1 MKNNNAKLQVVYVV
15 TYNNAD
21 NNKNI
26 NIVPIISYNNAL
38 KYKSLIYSDNN
49 NKSGIYRW
57 NNIITGKSYVG
68 SSINLTSRL
77 SIYIIEY
84 CEKDLLIEKEQ
95 YYLDILKQNIKLK

>member
-1 MKNNNAKLQVVYVV
+1 MKNNNAKLKVVYVV

-49 NKSGIYRW
+49 NKSGIYR
-57 NNIITGKSYVG
+57 
-68 SSINLTSRL
+68 
-77 SIYIIEY
+77 
-84 CEKDLLIEKEQ
+84 
-95 YYLDILKQNIKLK
+95 

>member
-77 SIYIIEY
+77 SIYY
-84 CEKDLLIEKEQ
+84 
-95 YYLDILKQNIKLK
+95 